1 MTEPEEEGGRRTRCW
16 SSLLSFIPSLKRKQ
30 KEKTLASLH
39 RRRSWLSEESFFVL
53 SALSKSNPLFPV
65 FFLARRPS
73 SIEFFLLAVVLS
85 PSSSSRRPLEGKTDG
100 AFVHQT
106 MDKWPSSNRYSL
118 KAALMINYDPV
129 GPSLCLRLMGS
140 PLKKIMLCSSEKE
153 IFSVEEQVM
162 VQHSVIINNMIEDGS
177 YNHEES
183 KIPLDCVD
191 SKTLKKVIDYC
202 THHTHHQNDNQE
214 DLEAWDAQFLNV
226 DSNGLY
232 DLLMAANYLE
242 IRNLLDLIYGTI
254 KNMIKGKKIDEIR
267 RILNIKDHGF
277 TPEEEEQNRKEYPHL
292 Y

>member
-1 MTEPEEEGGRRTRCW
+1 MGKRGEHIVHLGRGGEGRGGFDMCGVQPSPPPFVAVRGVFLRTVGVIQVKPPVPC
-16 SSLLSFIPSLKRKQ
+16 LLPRSAPI
-30 KEKTLASLH
+30 LH
-39 RRRSWLSEESFFVL
+39 RILPARGR
-53 SALSKSNPLFPV
+53 PV
-65 FFLARRPS
+65 T
-73 SIEFFLLAVVLS
+73 VVVVSS
-85 PSSSSRRPLEGKTDG
+85 PSRSVYSLPGKTDG

-106 MDKWPSSNRYSL
+106 MDKWPSSN
-118 KAALMINYDPV
+118 
-129 GPSLCLRLMGS
+129 LMGS

-242 IRNLLDLIYGTI
+242 IRDLLDLIYRSI

-267 RILNIKDHGF
+267 RIFNIKDHGF
-277 TPEEEEQNRKEYPHL
+277 TPEEEEQNRKEYPHF

>member
-1 MTEPEEEGGRRTRCW
+1 MIIGFCVFVEIID
-16 SSLLSFIPSLKRKQ
+16 LLRLW
-30 KEKTLASLH
+30 LA
-39 RRRSWLSEESFFVL
+39 
-53 SALSKSNPLFPV
+53 
-65 FFLARRPS
+65 
-73 SIEFFLLAVVLS
+73 AVGS
-85 PSSSSRRPLEGKTDG
+85 GKTDG

-106 MDKWPSSNRYSL
+106 MDKWPSSNQKWLSAWCI
-118 KAALMINYDPV
+118 KPV
-129 GPSLCLRLMGS
+129 GGALVRQEPEYILLALMGS

-202 THHTHHQNDNQE
+202 THHTHHHNDNQE

-267 RILNIKDHGF
+267 RIFNIKDHGF
-277 TPEEEEQNRKEYPHL
+277 TPEEEEQNRKEYPHF

>member
-1 MTEPEEEGGRRTRCW
+1 MELLCIRQWISGLLPTVILDLLIEIMSIKEKWLSAWCIKPVGGALVRQEPEY
-16 SSLLSFIPSLKRKQ
+16 I
-30 KEKTLASLH
+30 
-39 RRRSWLSEESFFVL
+39 
-53 SALSKSNPLFPV
+53 
-65 FFLARRPS
+65 
-73 SIEFFLLAVVLS
+73 LLA
-85 PSSSSRRPLEGKTDG
+85 
-100 AFVHQT
+100 
-106 MDKWPSSNRYSL
+106 
-118 KAALMINYDPV
+118 
-129 GPSLCLRLMGS
+129 LMGS

-202 THHTHHQNDNQE
+202 THHTHHHNDNQE

-267 RILNIKDHGF
+267 RIFNIKDHGF
-277 TPEEEEQNRKEYPHL
+277 TPEEEEQNRKEYPHF

>member
-1 MTEPEEEGGRRTRCW
+1 
-16 SSLLSFIPSLKRKQ
+16 
-30 KEKTLASLH
+30 
-39 RRRSWLSEESFFVL
+39 
-53 SALSKSNPLFPV
+53 
-65 FFLARRPS
+65 
-73 SIEFFLLAVVLS
+73 
-85 PSSSSRRPLEGKTDG
+85 
-100 AFVHQT
+100 
-106 MDKWPSSNRYSL
+106 MD
-118 KAALMINYDPV
+118 
-129 GPSLCLRLMGS
+129 S

-153 IFSVEEQVM
+153 IFRVEEQVM

-202 THHTHHQNDNQE
+202 THHTHHHNDNQE

-242 IRNLLDLIYGTI
+242 IRNLMDLIYGTI

-277 TPEEEEQNRKEYPHL
+277 SPEEEEQNRKEYPHF

>member
-106 MDKWPSSNRYSL
+106 MDKWPSSN
-118 KAALMINYDPV
+118 
-129 GPSLCLRLMGS
+129 LMGS
-140 PLKKIMLCSSEKE
+140 PVKKIMLCSSEKE

-242 IRNLLDLIYGTI
+242 IRDLLDLIYRSI

-267 RILNIKDHGF
+267 RIFNIKDHGF
-277 TPEEEEQNRKEYPHL
+277 TPEEEEQNRKEYPHF